1 MSGAQLL
8 SSASVH
14 VGNDS
19 CRHTATPLWSRVLT
33 FDGSILAKLG
43 VALLAAGALLAYSPI
58 HPGLL
63 CPMRAT
69 TGVPCPFCGMT
80 TSVKACLRMDFGAA
94 FAANPGGI
102 LAVSLAAG
110 LIALRP
116 SKVRVP
122 VAVIIAAASA
132 MWVWQLFRF
141 SVL

>member
-1 MSGAQLL
+1 M
-8 SSASVH
+8 
-14 VGNDS
+14 
-19 CRHTATPLWSRVLT
+19 LT
-33 FDGSILAKLG
+33 LDGSILAKLG
-43 VALLAAGALLAYSPI
+43 AVMLAAGALLAYSPI

-63 CPMRAT
+63 CPLRAT

-80 TSVKACLRMDFGAA
+80 TSVKAILRLDFGAA

-102 LAVSLAAG
+102 LAVALAAG

-116 SKVRVP
+116 SRVRVP
-122 VAVIIAAASA
+122 VAFIITAASA